1 VEHNKIVVSMIPPLD
16 PDGSLPQG
24 IHVAT
29 IAEITVAFG
38 FNPHRQRLLAG
49 LVRALDALQ
58 VAGCRTIYLDGSFVT
73 DKAIPNDYDLCWEVA
88 GVDPMLL
95 DPALL
100 DRRVQKAKFLGD
112 ILPNVTEAGSGLVF
126 VEFFQ
131 VNKLTG
137 APKGIVRIDL
147 GGKP

>member
-1 VEHNKIVVSMIPPLD
+1 MIPPLG
-16 PDGSLPQG
+16 PDGSLPPG

-29 IAEITVAFG
+29 IAEVTVAFG
-38 FNPHRQRLLAG
+38 SNPHRQRLLAG
-49 LVRALDALQ
+49 LERALDALR
-58 VAGCRTIYLDGSFVT
+58 VAGCRAIHLDGSFVT
-73 DKAIPNDYDLCWEVA
+73 DKPLPNDYDLCWEVA
-88 GVDPMLL
+88 GVDPALL

-100 DRRVQKAKFLGD
+100 DRRVQKMKFLGD
-112 ILPNVTEAGSGLVF
+112 ILPNVTEAGSGLIF